1 MGAHSVDLVFSARL
15 TDKEVADK
23 FKKIQK
29 EQDKHLSDDDDLYGR
44 WSDLGYIK
52 FEDKLIKDYSNALD
66 YCLKRAEKWEYCYA
80 VMTMY
85 LKPGAKKRTKV
96 WLVAGWMPE

>member
-15 TDKEVADK
+15 TENQVADK
-23 FKKIQK
+23 FKKLQK
-29 EQDKHLSDDDDLYGR
+29 KLDKQQEDDDLYGR

-52 FEDKLIKDYSNALD
+52 FEDKLINDYNTAVE
-66 YCLKRAEKWEYCYA
+66 YCLERAEKWEYCYA
-80 VMTMY
+80 VKTMY
-85 LKPGAKKRTKV
+85 TKPGAKKRTKV